1 MSLLRTVLV
10 VDDDKDIREA
20 VGEILEDEGYPV
32 ALAKHGREALDYLSS
47 HEPPGL
53 ILLDLSMPVMD
64 GATFRDEQRKDE
76 ALASIPVVVFSASS
90 PLSEKTLPLKPNGEL
105 AKPVDLDRLLAFVS
119 RFCGSRTEEP
129 S

>member
-1 MSLLRTVLV
+1 MSALRAVLV

-20 VGEILEDEGYPV
+20 VGELLQDEGYPV
-32 ALAKHGREALDYLSS
+32 ALARHGGEAMAYLAD

-64 GATFRDEQRKDE
+64 GIAFREQQRSHA

-90 PLSEKTLPLKPNGEL
+90 PLQEKLEPLQPDGAL
-105 AKPVDLDRLLAFVS
+105 AKPVDLDQLLKTVTH
-119 RFCGSRTEEP
+119 FCGAAPR
-129 S
+129 